1 MIPLLSI
8 WGWLLLG
15 AVIGRAAFVRILGD
29 QPRRGPVEKKDQYGA
44 RYTIQDGWTAAFA
57 RALWTGIACVAAWP
71 LALPLLLM
79 LAHTGAEKLRAKRE
93 RLAAEVARLED
104 GEADDA
110 G

>member
-1 MIPLLSI
+1 MITLLSI
-8 WGWLLLG
+8 WGWLLIG

-29 QPRRGPVEKKDQYGA
+29 QPRRGLVDRKDDCGR
-44 RYTIQDGWTAAFA
+44 RYTAENGWTGAFG
-57 RALWTGIACVAAWP
+57 RALWAGVACVAAWP

-93 RLAAEVARLED
+93 RLAAEVARLER
-104 GEADDA
+104 EVSDA